1 MKDALYRLASRVLVV
16 DDERHIA
23 RFLQFLLNK
32 EGYQTAVAF
41 DGETALD
48 LCRTFEPDAVLLD
61 LVLPGI
67 SGLDVLKSIHDS
79 HIGGSPAPVVML
91 LTGMNLQDLPA
102 DIMHYGVAAHC
113 AKPVAPSTLLRHLH
127 NHGLFGYATGGTS
140 RLSGAPGRGEK

>member
-67 SGLDVLKSIHDS
+67 SGLDVLKTIYDS
-79 HIGGSPAPVVML
+79 HVNGPPAPVVML
-91 LTGMNLQDLPA
+91 LTGMSLQDLPP

-113 AKPVAPSTLLRHLH
+113 AKPVAPSTILRHLQ
-127 NHGLFGYATGGTS
+127 NHGLFGYAAGGGGRS
-140 RLSGAPGRGEK
+140 SGAPRRGDR